1 MSWDRIEY
9 QEAASCACG
18 KGRVIRTAYQEDD
31 DWNRF
36 RSGSFG
42 EEIECS
48 DCSKKYH
55 IEHLVRHFFQ
65 YSWDGDGISDTTY
78 LVENGYTLKHKTSV
92 DSIPVN
98 GVEENIVASFTKD
111 ELMQALAEMKSAKF
125 STKLQLQS
133 SKQIVSLYFK
143 RYKKRSLPRIIEYLQ
158 ICIDKYESF
167 QWNPDTIKQ
176 YHEREKQLA
185 AKGKQKLDE
194 ALLHAVKVEWKRA

>member
-55 IEHLVRHFFQ
+55 IEHLIRHFFQ
-65 YSWDGDGISDTTY
+65 YKWDGEGISDTTY
-78 LVENGYTLKHKTSV
+78 LVENGYSLNHKTK
-92 DSIPVN
+92 
-98 GVEENIVASFTKD
+98 VENLPIYGLEERFVASFTKE
-111 ELMQALAEMKSAKF
+111 ELLKSLEEMQSVKY
-125 STKLQLQS
+125 STKLQLPS
-133 SKQIVSLYFK
+133 SKQIVALYFK
-143 RYKKRSLPRIIEYLQ
+143 RYKKKSLSGIVEYLQ
-158 ICIDKYESF
+158 ICISKYDSF
-167 QWNPDTIKQ
+167 KWNPNTVKE
-176 YHEREKQLA
+176 YYEKEKQLA
-185 AKGKQKLDE
+185 ADGQQKLDE
-194 ALLHAVKVEWKRA
+194 ALLHAVKVEWKRE

>member
-55 IEHLVRHFFQ
+55 IEHLIRHFFQ
-65 YSWDGDGISDTTY
+65 YKWDGDGISDTTY
-78 LVENGYTLKHKTSV
+78 LVENGYSLNHKT
-92 DSIPVN
+92 
-98 GVEENIVASFTKD
+98 
-111 ELMQALAEMKSAKF
+111 
-125 STKLQLQS
+125 
-133 SKQIVSLYFK
+133 
-143 RYKKRSLPRIIEYLQ
+143 
-158 ICIDKYESF
+158 
-167 QWNPDTIKQ
+167 
-176 YHEREKQLA
+176 
-185 AKGKQKLDE
+185 
-194 ALLHAVKVEWKRA
+194 KVEKIVRYV